1 MILDFLSNLTADIY
15 IILKDI
21 VILIFVVVFAIAF
34 FVVQY
39 YLIKGYVW
47 IYKSFVSLP
56 IISQTIKRIQLNLD
70 SKYNISKPTDK
81 E

>member
-1 MILDFLSNLTADIY
+1 MVLDFLSNLTADIY

-47 IYKSFVSLP
+47 IFKSFISLP
-56 IISQTIKRIQLNLD
+56 IINQAVKRIQLNLD
-70 SKYNISKPTDK
+70 SKYKVSKPDNK
-81 E
+81 

>member
-1 MILDFLSNLTADIY
+1 LILDFLSNLTADIY